1 MAKRLVVACGSGV
14 ATSTTIAEK
23 IKQRFENDNISCNVE
38 AVDYKSIMNELPSTD
53 IYVYIAK
60 PDEDVLA
67 TAEKLGVK
75 MHDNIFTGNQYFWE
89 NHTTETFLERGTA
102 FLEDETDWYDA
113 EVSWFTLDSILGDGR
128 YEE

>member
-1 MAKRLVVACGSGV
+1 MTKRLIVACGSGV

-23 IKQRFENDNISCNVE
+23 IKQRFENDNISCNVD
-38 AVDYKSIMNELPSTD
+38 AVDYKSIMSELPSTD

-75 MHDNIFTGNQYFWE
+75 VFPGIP
-89 NHTTETFLERGTA
+89 FLTSMGV
-102 FLEDETDWYDA
+102 DD
-113 EVSWFTLDSILGDGR
+113 V
-128 YEE
+128 YEEIVAATK